1 MSFQGN
7 GCLHCEAESLVTAD
21 FFSAAVALLF
31 LVFLSVSLLNKV
43 DKNTGENK
51 RKQVINLRMSF
62 TISTLMMYKK
72 TPVKKVD
79 PSWRFKKIKNE
90 TTTLIVRRLSCLCI
104 ILIINQLER
113 QPANVVS
120 YVKLVRKLFLSKFPD
135 SLIIRLLRNR

>member
-1 MSFQGN
+1 M
-7 GCLHCEAESLVTAD
+7 E
-21 FFSAAVALLF
+21 
-31 LVFLSVSLLNKV
+31 
-43 DKNTGENK
+43 
-51 RKQVINLRMSF
+51 
-62 TISTLMMYKK
+62 
-72 TPVKKVD
+72 

-135 SLIIRLLRNR
+135 SLIIRLLRKC